1 MVSLRN
7 TLDRKVMELLCQ
19 VTYGFCSNNFQNNV
33 EFFEFVNIFIH
44 FYTKFLVKILTK
56 LLIIGIHLRRIYSIG

>member
-33 EFFEFVNIFIH
+33 EFFEFVNILLYIFI
-44 FYTKFLVKILTK
+44 
-56 LLIIGIHLRRIYSIG
+56 RNS